1 MSRVLVV
8 DDELSMRELLEIF
21 FIKEGHE
28 VTLAREGSSAVQLIL
43 ENEFD
48 LVITDLRMPGTN
60 GMIVLER
67 CRELQPDT
75 PIIVMTAFATP
86 ETAIRAMKMGA
97 YDYFTK
103 PFKLDEAKI
112 VIEKALERERLS

>member
-28 VTLAREGSSAVQLIL
+28 VELAREGASAVQMML
-43 ENEFD
+43 ETEYD

-86 ETAIRAMKMGA
+86 ETAISAMKMGA
-97 YDYFTK
+97 D
-103 PFKLDEAKI
+103 
-112 VIEKALERERLS
+112 